1 MVLADPS
8 SPPGA
13 PAAPAG
19 RSDAWSAA
27 DGAALYGLD
36 RWGDPYFGVG
46 ARGQVIV
53 QPRGDRGGSLDL
65 VELVRELQGRDLSL
79 PLLIRFDDILE
90 DRLERLHGAFE
101 RAIAQYGYEGRYQG
115 VFPVKCNQQ
124 RHVVEQLVESGR
136 RWHFGLEAGS
146 KAELLIALSLLDDP
160 DALLIC
166 NGYKDRRY
174 IETAILA
181 RRLGRQPVVV
191 IEQADELE
199 RIIAA
204 SSALG
209 GAPFIGIR
217 AKLSARSTGRWGSSV
232 GERAKFGLSIP
243 DVLTTVERLR
253 EAGLLDDLRLLHFHI
268 GSQINDIAVLKDALQ
283 EAGQIYAELTRLG
296 APMGFLDVGG
306 GLGIDYDGSRTATAA
321 STNYSLQNYANDVVA
336 TVRECCEPHGIR
348 PPTLV
353 SESGRALASHF
364 SVLVFDVLG
373 AGGHSESVPPA
384 ADDEALILRNLRD
397 THALITA
404 IAAEGGLEGDDAGD
418 RAVVERLQ
426 EAWNDALKFKED
438 ALTAFR
444 LGYLSLPE
452 RATAERLTWASCQAI
467 ARQLEGLPTGTV
479 IPQELQ
485 ALPAALAGTYYANLS
500 VFRSAPDTW
509 AIDQLFPVLPIHRLD
524 ERPTR
529 LGSFA
534 DLTCDSDGKIA
545 RFIDRGQVKP
555 LLELHGLRPGEPYW
569 IGLFLGGA
577 YQEVMGNL
585 HNLFGSTNAVHIRL
599 AAGGGY
605 RVDHVVRGNTNAE
618 VLEAMEHDPDL
629 LLERLRLASEQ
640 AIGRGD
646 LAISDARRLMAHL
659 RASLEQT
666 TYLEA

>member
-1 MVLADPS
+1 MVLAEPPRPTDPHAS
-8 SPPGA
+8 A
-13 PAAPAG
+13 V
-19 RSDAWSAA
+19 SDGPWTAA

-36 RWGDPYFGVG
+36 RWGDPYFSVNG
-46 ARGQVIV
+46 RGHVMV
-53 QPRGDRGGSLDL
+53 QPRGERGGALDL
-65 VELVRELQGRDLSL
+65 VELVQELQGRDLSL

-90 DRLERLHGAFE
+90 DRLERLHAAFE
-101 RAIAQYGYEGRYQG
+101 RAIAQYGYSGRYQG

-124 RHVVEQLVESGR
+124 RHVVEQLVETGR

-146 KAELLIALSLLDDP
+146 KAELLIALSLIDDP
-160 DALLIC
+160 EALLIC

-191 IEQADELE
+191 IEQADEVE

-204 SSALG
+204 SQELG
-209 GAPFIGIR
+209 AAPFIGIR

-243 DVLTTVERLR
+243 DVLATVEALR
-253 EAGLLDDLRLLHFHI
+253 QAGLLADLRLLHFHI

-283 EAGQIYAELTRLG
+283 EAGQVYVELTRLG
-296 APMGFLDVGG
+296 APMGYLDVGG

-336 TVRECCEPHGIR
+336 TVRECCEPHGIT

-353 SESGRALASHF
+353 SESGRAIASHF

-373 AGGHSESVPPA
+373 AGALPGAVPEPGA
-384 ADDEALILRNLRD
+384 EEPLILRNLRD
-397 THALITA
+397 TYRSITTPLTPDQEG
-404 IAAEGGLEGDDAGD
+404 AEARGL
-418 RAVVERLQ
+418 ERLQ
-426 EAWNDALKFKED
+426 EAWNDALKFKDD
-438 ALTAFR
+438 ALAAFR
-444 LGYLSLPE
+444 LGYLSLPD
-452 RATAERLTWASCQAI
+452 RATAEQITWACCQAI
-467 ARQLEGLPTGTV
+467 AERLAVLPMATP
-479 IPQELQ
+479 IPEELR

-509 AIDQLFPVLPIHRLD
+509 AIDQLFPVLPIHRLN
-524 ERPTR
+524 ERPQR

-555 LLELHGLRPGEPYW
+555 LLELHALRPAEPYW

-599 AAGGGY
+599 ADGGGY
-605 RVDHVVRGNTNAE
+605 LVDHVVRGNTNAE
-618 VLEAMEHDPDL
+618 VLEAMEHNPDQ
-629 LLERLRLASEQ
+629 LLERLRQASEV
-640 AIGRGD
+640 
-646 LAISDARRLMAHL
+646 AISRGSLKIHEARRLMAHL
-659 RASLEQT
+659 RTSLGQT
-666 TYLEA
+666 TYLQG